1 MESINRSR
9 PRELARQPALAQE
22 PAQPEPA
29 DAASVAFSPPQP
41 KSGPPQ
47 GPRLPD
53 AVLRLGVPAV
63 GWPPRPP
70 RVSQPDR
77 DRVPGS

>member
-29 DAASVAFSPPQP
+29 DAASVAFSPPLP
-41 KSGPPQ
+41 RSEPPP
-47 GPRLPD
+47 GLLPD
-53 AVLRLGVPAV
+53 VVPRRGVPAA
-63 GWPPRPP
+63 GWPPLPL

-77 DRVPGS
+77 DRAPGS